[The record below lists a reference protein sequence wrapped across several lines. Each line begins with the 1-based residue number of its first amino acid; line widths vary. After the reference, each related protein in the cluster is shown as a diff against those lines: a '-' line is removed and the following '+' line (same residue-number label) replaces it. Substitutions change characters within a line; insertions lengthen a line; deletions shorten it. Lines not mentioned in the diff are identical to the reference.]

1 MENNPQFRQPGVPP
15 RQPSIQSRKSQLR
28 DKKKKQEQDNLRKWG
43 RRALIIA
50 RRTLLVLLTVVVLL
64 VAALAIVANYV
75 FNGPYP
81 EAQKVLVMTLEEA
94 SATKWIAPLFMGQE
108 AVDAIIHPPVNN
120 NLSGE
125 QTNTDLIQID
135 TTGGLSGNSTE
146 WDSHPDG
153 IRIETVGGDTYTA
166 YVMLIRNPA
175 QVYLATSSDKFS
187 KDVPG
192 KRITA
197 AIESE
202 KAIAGINAG
211 AFFDNGT
218 SSSVVGSI
226 PQGLTVSGG
235 KVVWTS
241 GDTPVGTQ
249 TAFVGFTN
257 DNKLIVQQGLTA
269 DKVAELGIRDGC
281 SFGPVL
287 LMNGTIN
294 EAAYNGNSGLN
305 PRTAIGQ
312 RADGAVIFVCIDGRQ
327 PGALGGTYADIIDIM
342 VEYGAVNACNLDG
355 GSSTV
360 MLYRDP
366 ETQKVSMI
374 NSYSL
379 LQEEPRRMPTFFM
392 VRPASED

>member
-1 MENNPQFRQPGVPP
+1 MPNEEFVSRDDAPQQSDSRSKRPERRPRKKNNSKRVWC
-15 RQPSIQSRKSQLR
+15 IV
-28 DKKKKQEQDNLRKWG
+28 
-43 RRALIIA
+43 RRS
-50 RRTLLVLLTVVVLL
+50 LLVLLTLVVL
-64 VAALAIVANYV
+64 VAAGLAIVLDHI

-81 EAQKVLVMTLEEA
+81 EAQKVLVMSLEEA
-94 SATKWIAPLFMGQE
+94 SATKWIAALFIGQE
-108 AVDAIIHPPVNN
+108 AVDAIIHPALEN

-135 TTGGLSGNSTE
+135 MSGGLSGDSTE
-146 WDSHPDG
+146 WDEHPDG
-153 IRIETVGGDTYTA
+153 IRIENVGGDTYTG
-166 YVMLIRNPA
+166 YVMLIRDPSS
-175 QVYLATSSDKFS
+175 VYLAVSSESFSTDK
-187 KDVPG
+187 PG
-192 KRITA
+192 KRITQ
-197 AIESE
+197 AIEDE
-202 KAIAGINAG
+202 GAIAGINAG

-226 PQGLTVSGG
+226 PQGLTVAGG
-235 KVVWTS
+235 KVVWTT
-241 GDTPVGTQ
+241 GDTPVGSQ

-257 DNKLIVQQGLTA
+257 EHKLVVSQNVTA
-269 DKVAELGIRDGC
+269 DDVETMGIRDGC

-287 LMNGTIN
+287 LMNGQIN

-327 PGALGGTYADIIDIM
+327 ASSLGGTYADIIDVM
-342 VEYGAVNACNLDG
+342 VEFGAVNACNLDG

-366 ETQKVSMI
+366 DSGEVSMV

-392 VRPASED
+392 VRPGSEG

>member
-1 MENNPQFRQPGVPP
+1 MGDEKKQGTEYTDPTPVRPERRKP
-15 RQPSIQSRKSQLR
+15 R
-28 DKKKKQEQDNLRKWG
+28 KKKNEMLRKRVWCIV
-43 RRALIIA
+43 RRS
-50 RRTLLVLLTVVVLL
+50 LLVLLTLVLL
-64 VAALAIVANYV
+64 AAAALVIVLDHI

-81 EAQKVLVMTLEEA
+81 EAQKVLVMSLEEA
-94 SATKWIAPLFMGQE
+94 SATKWIAPLFLGQE
-108 AVDAIIHPPVNN
+108 AVDAIIHPALDN

-125 QTNTDLIQID
+125 TTNTDLIQID
-135 TTGGLSGNSTE
+135 TSGGLTGDSTE

-153 IRIETVGGDTYTA
+153 IRIETVGGDTYTG
-166 YVMLIRNPA
+166 YVMLIRDPS
-175 QVYLATSSDKFS
+175 QVYLATSSETFS
-187 KDVPG
+187 TDRPG
-192 KRITA
+192 KRITQ
-197 AIESE
+197 AIEDE
-202 KAIAGINAG
+202 GAIAGINAG
-211 AFFDNGT
+211 AFYDNGT
-218 SSSVVGSI
+218 TSSVVGSI
-226 PQGLTVSGG
+226 PQGLTVAGG

-241 GDTPVGTQ
+241 GETPVGAQ

-257 DNKLIVQQGLTA
+257 EHKLIVSQGLTK
-269 DKVAELGIRDGC
+269 DDVETMGIRDGC

-287 LMNGTIN
+287 LMNGQIN

-327 PGALGGTYADIIDIM
+327 ASSLGGTYADIIDVM
-342 VEYGAVNACNLDG
+342 VEFGAVNACNLDG

-366 ETQKVSMI
+366 ESGEVSMV

-392 VRPASED
+392 VRPGSEG